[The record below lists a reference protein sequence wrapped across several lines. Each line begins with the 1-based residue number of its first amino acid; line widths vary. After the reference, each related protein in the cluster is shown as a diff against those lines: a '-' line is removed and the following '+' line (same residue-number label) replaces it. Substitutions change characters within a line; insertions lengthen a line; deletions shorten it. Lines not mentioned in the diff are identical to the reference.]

1 MALIDGRRRQRR
13 LAGTD
18 GTYDTDGSLET
29 VGKPDGVSETWDG
42 DGSGLSVGTT
52 VGRNDLVGDET
63 GGEWT
68 GHRRFGGFCRFL
80 GGFQG
85 GWCRTG
91 SRVGIGLVVGDCEGP
106 VGAKLSSDADSYESK
121 IARRTM
127 DTRAERFRR
136 PRHAVRSEAAHN
148 DSLFGHAERTRRK
161 AVPCQEGAPSAPL

>member
-1 MALIDGRRRQRR
+1 MGNGL
-13 LAGTD
+13 GT
-18 GTYDTDGSLET
+18 
-29 VGKPDGVSETWDG
+29 G
-42 DGSGLSVGTT
+42 DSVGFA
-52 VGRNDLVGDET
+52 GFLVGSRVVGAE
-63 GGEWT
+63 
-68 GHRRFGGFCRFL
+68 L
-80 GGFQG
+80 GAG
-85 GWCRTG
+85 
-91 SRVGIGLVVGDCEGP
+91 VGIGLVVGDCEGP